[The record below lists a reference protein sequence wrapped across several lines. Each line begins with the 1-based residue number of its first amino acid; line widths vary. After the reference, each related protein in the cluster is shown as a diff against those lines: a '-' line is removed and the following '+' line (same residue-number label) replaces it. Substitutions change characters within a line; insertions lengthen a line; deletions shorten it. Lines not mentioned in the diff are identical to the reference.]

1 MQRNA
6 QTLERQMRA
15 ADGLAGLKAE
25 VEVERLK
32 AELDTMQ
39 LDVQSYEAGLAAATK
54 ELNQVQLHLQ
64 VAILHEAC
72 ASNRTQS
79 DVSMTFKRAHNTVQK
94 RLRDTPPF

>member
-1 MQRNA
+1 
-6 QTLERQMRA
+6 MRA

-25 VEVERLK
+25 AEVERLK
-32 AELDTMQ
+32 AELDTMH
-39 LDVQSYEAGLAAATK
+39 LDVHSYEAGLAAATK

-64 VAILHEAC
+64 VAILHEPC
-72 ASNRTQS
+72 ASSKTQS